1 MGEPIRLYKPGG
13 EVITVYTRS
22 QATTMLAGGEWYA
35 SEADAEAGKVRDEPT
50 PAVAV
55 KLDALEGAGAGI
67 VTEVVTEAPA
77 PASTAEATATATG
90 KTTRKSSAS
99 RGKDGL

>member
-1 MGEPIRLYKPGG
+1 MGEPIRLHKPDG

-22 QATTMLAGGEWYA
+22 QAETMLAAGEWYA
-35 SEADAEAGKVRDEPT
+35 SEADANAGKVRQEPT
-50 PAVAV
+50 PTTAAR
-55 KLDALEGAGAGI
+55 LDALEGGAGDVEDD
-67 VTEVVTEAPA
+67 VTEDPAPA
-77 PASTAEATATATG
+77 PAAEATATATG